1 MREELKRVIHEA
13 FDAGELS
20 AREAEFRHAVREIPE
35 LDRLLTRLLRID
47 RLLAE
52 PEQLFMPEGFPA
64 QVISRL
70 PAAAARSGIDLRRLR
85 TLGLLFFLT
94 VGIAVSLFSGKLS
107 GVEAG
112 LTSIG
117 SFFSA
122 TEEISL
128 QMTFLVTSAIGI
140 LLVTWLF
147 VSSFFGIRSRRVVR

>member
-64 QVISRL
+64 HVVSRL
-70 PAAAARSGIDLRRLR
+70 PTAARGGVDLRRIR

-94 VGIAVSLFSGKLS
+94 LGIAVSLFSGRLS

-112 LTSIG
+112 FKSIG

-122 TEEISL
+122 TEELSL
-128 QMTFLVTSAIGI
+128 QVTFLVTSAVGI
-140 LLVTWLF
+140 LFVTWLF